1 MLRIWGGKR
10 AEGVARLDERYG
22 GGNWTIGYILDG
34 RVLSRDDALKLYE
47 QSYEN
52 FLRANPAIT
61 ERLIR
66 EAKDIYDTAPSNVQS
81 GLDYHKQEDTRS
93 HLQDI
98 AIRRALKNMGLSFQG
113 EKLMQVRDVG
123 SDFPELS
130 PGKVP
135 FVSPKSSIIKLR
147 PYVADW
153 VEKGSVEDFWQN
165 NKFVFV
171 RNEEGVLGSIR
182 THLESKLSAGT
193 GEDRKEIEDTL
204 LTVILMG
211 AGGRELTTSYL
222 DFLTRN
228 NLQRERLPCGIQAST
243 AYGFLNKVFNALPEV
258 ILTRGWGSEEVV
270 RTVESLTPL
279 FNHLP
284 SQDRAL
290 DFLVS
295 IDERVTSALEPATLC
310 AFLHYLEQYDWPT
323 KGNLGAFYTRERALV
338 AIEQDPHL
346 RRYLKTAPFIRKSEA
361 EIREIVMKDPWA
373 EKYHEDRSRLLAVM
387 LDLKKEVEQGK

>member
-1 MLRIWGGKR
+1 
-10 AEGVARLDERYG
+10 
-22 GGNWTIGYILDG
+22 
-34 RVLSRDDALKLYE
+34 
-47 QSYEN
+47 
-52 FLRANPAIT
+52 
-61 ERLIR
+61 
-66 EAKDIYDTAPSNVQS
+66 
-81 GLDYHKQEDTRS
+81 
-93 HLQDI
+93 
-98 AIRRALKNMGLSFQG
+98 
-113 EKLMQVRDVG
+113 
-123 SDFPELS
+123 
-130 PGKVP
+130 
-135 FVSPKSSIIKLR
+135 LR

-193 GEDRKEIEDTL
+193 GEDRKEIDDTL
-204 LTVILMG
+204 RTVILMG

-228 NLQRERLPCGIQAST
+228 NLERERLPFGDEFST
-243 AYGFLNKVFNALPEV
+243 AYRFLTKVFNALPEV

-279 FNHLP
+279 FCHLP
-284 SQDRAL
+284 SQDSAL

-310 AFLHYLEQYDWPT
+310 AFLHYLERDDWPT
-323 KGNLGAFYTRERALV
+323 KGNVDAFDANERALV

-361 EIREIVMKDPWA
+361 EIREIVMKGPWA